1 MAARRSCVNSLWSGT
16 ERVRIG
22 ERLKAT
28 LAGVLELEVLRCKH
42 LEMVDAALED
52 RSSAAP
58 DGEEPPPEEG
68 SGTPESTPSDSA
80 HGSATSPRQQAP
92 SPSDTMVFPCQSSP
106 EDCGSNSGDGTVN
119 LSSGRGSNS
128 RWSTLSWDAPSDLL
142 SPPTPD
148 LSSMV
153 HPDCDSRPSS
163 GFYSVSGSSLS
174 DSSYSVSSDAAL
186 GGLVPPARPLQ
197 LWEQVPLSA
206 ENTDILWPEG
216 AGQLHQTLLQSSQE
230 ECDPTEGT
238 QEPREGAREPTKGI
252 QELTEETQEL
262 TEETQELTEESRE
275 LTEES
280 RELTEESQELTEET
294 QELTEETQKLTKEMQ
309 EPTKGPQE
317 PTEEMQEATDGTQ
330 EATEETPVSVP
341 SDLEATGLSFL
352 SDLCS
357 GLGDSLMS
365 SLLPLLN
372 TASLSPSTSSFD
384 FKPQLDARFCTDLV
398 SRRTKE
404 VYSYP
409 SPLHAVALQ
418 SPLFIS
424 QTQEQSASAS
434 PEGPQPDEPKESNAD
449 APLTLQ
455 PEQSPTLA
463 SFTQLEQYISRLARQ
478 YHSRVTSST
487 SDLTSASTPCRM
499 THRGLCT
506 PGKSHGSTQ
515 SLSAYENRSTP
526 STLPGGNITPCKS
539 LLGNSARVSLSTT
552 AKKGTRNSINLGNL
566 PSATGEDLSINLH
579 LNLNLNLNPGL
590 NSGRGLADNSKN
602 GTCGALRADF
612 TATPTAPPS
621 SLSSAV
627 PTPAMRSRPRI
638 STCPSSLSHRSSLE
652 VPSGSGANSGFASSG
667 FCRSL
672 DWSSGAP
679 PETGHYVYGANPGS
693 APGSQR
699 SSLIQESSSSPK
711 LSEDSSMVE
720 EISRLSGLSRAVVI
734 GLMEQGV
741 ELDIDC
747 FQTDSAGEVRG
758 HSKTHLTAQP
768 DQSHDYSRLTDLSP
782 QRPIQLSLSVTH
794 SPQSQSSLTP
804 PLSHSNSP
812 IHPYQSIHIPSSL
825 YSSHCHYQ
833 QMPSPSDLPSS
844 TASSP
849 ASRPTPRGRSPPR
862 PLQPSPLGATP
873 LSVFRRDAPF
883 QCSLPRTN
891 TRNSPLEHGG
901 IQPRGGSLRQSG
913 GGSGGGSKWKRGEGE
928 GLYRGK
934 HASHK
939 LIRAATVSSY
949 SKRDDY
955 SSVWVEEE
963 AQTSRKSANKLWKGF
978 EGRLWGKES
987 ESEREEMDRAE
998 YGYGWRRNS
1007 VGSWRRE
1014 HRRMKASSSSGDK
1027 RPKVDNSPVYSKKRG
1042 KEDGERRSSSLRL
1055 SRRALFRSES
1065 QGLLVPRNYSEEP
1078 KKRQHWV
1085 SSLDVGQG
1093 GMGVSRDEG
1102 VRLLRAKEED
1112 KRLSSTAS
1120 LFNLSRSQ
1128 SLEGSCHSL
1137 SPLSSP
1143 SFSPSPPPRMPL
1155 QRSRSLRDL
1164 GRKVFGSM
1172 RSLSLKRKPSKK

>member
-1 MAARRSCVNSLWSGT
+1 MARRGCVNSLWSGT

-52 RSSAAP
+52 RASSDSVSAANADEP
-58 DGEEPPPEEG
+58 QAAEEDG
-68 SGTPESTPSDSA
+68 SGTPESAACLDA
-80 HGSATSPRQQAP
+80 EHGSATSRRQQAP
-92 SPSDTMVFPCQSSP
+92 SPSDIVVLPCQSSP
-106 EDCGSNSGDGTVN
+106 EDSVSSSGDGMVHS
-119 LSSGRGSNS
+119 SSGRGSNS

-148 LSSMV
+148 PSGTV
-153 HPDCDSRPSS
+153 HLESDSRPSS
-163 GFYSVSGSSLS
+163 V
-174 DSSYSVSSDAAL
+174 
-186 GGLVPPARPLQ
+186 Q
-197 LWEQVPLSA
+197 
-206 ENTDILWPEG
+206 
-216 AGQLHQTLLQSSQE
+216 
-230 ECDPTEGT
+230 
-238 QEPREGAREPTKGI
+238 
-252 QELTEETQEL
+252 
-262 TEETQELTEESRE
+262 
-275 LTEES
+275 
-280 RELTEESQELTEET
+280 
-294 QELTEETQKLTKEMQ
+294 
-309 EPTKGPQE
+309 
-317 PTEEMQEATDGTQ
+317 
-330 EATEETPVSVP
+330 

-352 SDLCS
+352 SDLCLS
-357 GLGDSLMS
+357 LGDSLIS
-365 SLLPLLN
+365 SLLPLLDPTSSSS
-372 TASLSPSTSSFD
+372 TASLHP
-384 FKPQLDARFCTDLV
+384 KPQLDSRYCTDLV

-404 VYSYP
+404 
-409 SPLHAVALQ
+409 
-418 SPLFIS
+418 
-424 QTQEQSASAS
+424 
-434 PEGPQPDEPKESNAD
+434 PQ
-449 APLTLQ
+449 Q
-455 PEQSPTLA
+455 PA

-478 YHSRVTSST
+478 YYSRVSSST
-487 SDLTSASTPCRM
+487 SDLTSAATPNAVM
-499 THRGLCT
+499 HRGLCT

-515 SLSAYENRSTP
+515 SLSAFESRSAL
-526 STLPGGNITPCKS
+526 SITPCKS

-552 AKKGTRNSINLGNL
+552 GKKATRNSINLGNL
-566 PSATGEDLSINLH
+566 PSATGEDLNINLH
-579 LNLNLNLNPGL
+579 LNLNLNLTPGL
-590 NSGRGLADNSKN
+590 NSSRGLVDNPKN
-602 GTCGALRADF
+602 GSSGSLKTDF
-612 TATPTAPPS
+612 AAPSTVSAT
-621 SLSSAV
+621 SLSSAT
-627 PTPAMRSRPRI
+627 PTPAVRTRPRI

-652 VPSGSGANSGFASSG
+652 VTSGSVPSSGFGSSA

-679 PETGHYVYGANPGS
+679 PETGSSVFGTNSGS

-711 LSEDSSMVE
+711 LSEDSPMVG
-720 EISRLSGLSRAVVI
+720 EISRLSGLSRAVVV

-747 FQTDSAGEVRG
+747 FQTDTAGEVRG
-758 HSKTHLTAQP
+758 HSKTHLTAQT
-768 DQSHDYSRLTDLSP
+768 DQSHDYARLTDLNP

-804 PLSHSNSP
+804 PLSHSSSP
-812 IHPYQSIHIPSSL
+812 IHPYQSIHIPSPH

-833 QMPSPSDLPSS
+833 QIPSPSDLPSS

-891 TRNSPLEHGG
+891 TRSSPLEHGG

-913 GGSGGGSKWKRGEGE
+913 GGSGGSTGWKRAEGE
-928 GLYRGK
+928 GLYKGK

-949 SKRDDY
+949 AKREDY
-955 SSVWVEEE
+955 SSVWGEEQE
-963 AQTSRKSANKLWKGF
+963 RSAALTQKKSSNKLWKGF

-987 ESEREEMDRAE
+987 ENEREEMDRAE

-1007 VGSWRRE
+1007 IGSWRRE
-1014 HRRMKASSSSGDK
+1014 HRRSKASSNNSDK
-1027 RPKVDNSPVYSKKRG
+1027 KPKVENSPIFSKKRG
-1042 KEDGERRSSSLRL
+1042 KEEGERRSSSLRL

-1065 QGLLVPRNYSEEP
+1065 QGLLVPRNHSEEP
-1078 KKRQHWV
+1078 TKHAHWV

-1093 GMGVSRDEG
+1093 GMYISKEEG

-1164 GRKVFGSM
+1164 GRRVFGSM

>member
-1 MAARRSCVNSLWSGT
+1 M
-16 ERVRIG
+16 
-22 ERLKAT
+22 
-28 LAGVLELEVLRCKH
+28 
-42 LEMVDAALED
+42 
-52 RSSAAP
+52 
-58 DGEEPPPEEG
+58 
-68 SGTPESTPSDSA
+68 
-80 HGSATSPRQQAP
+80 AP
-92 SPSDTMVFPCQSSP
+92 SPSDIVVSHCQTSP
-106 EDCGSNSGDGTVN
+106 EDCGSSSGDGTVH
-119 LSSGRGSNS
+119 SSSVRGSNS

-148 LSSMV
+148 PGGTV
-153 HPDCDSRPSS
+153 HLDSDSRPSS

-174 DSSYSVSSDAAL
+174 DSCYSVSSDAVQGGSAL
-186 GGLVPPARPLQ
+186 QARPLK

-206 ENTDILWPEG
+206 DHTDILWSEG
-216 AGQLHQTLLQSSQE
+216 AVQQQQQQQQPALQSRQE
-230 ECDPTEGT
+230 DG
-238 QEPREGAREPTKGI
+238 EPT
-252 QELTEETQEL
+252 
-262 TEETQELTEESRE
+262 
-275 LTEES
+275 
-280 RELTEESQELTEET
+280 
-294 QELTEETQKLTKEMQ
+294 
-309 EPTKGPQE
+309 
-317 PTEEMQEATDGTQ
+317 DG
-330 EATEETPVSVP
+330 TPVSVQ
-341 SDLEATGLSFL
+341 SDLEANGLSFL

-357 GLGDSLMS
+357 GLGESLIT
-365 SLLPLLN
+365 SLLPLLDQ
-372 TASLSPSTSSFD
+372 TSSSSHSSIHP
-384 FKPQLDARFCTDLV
+384 KPQLDPRYCTDLV

-404 VYSYP
+404 VYPYP

-418 SPLFIS
+418 SPLFTS
-424 QTQEQSASAS
+424 QSQEHSASPS
-434 PEGPQPDEPKESNAD
+434 PEGPQLDDQQESNTD
-449 APLTLQ
+449 PLFPVQ
-455 PEQSPTLA
+455 PQQPPTPA
-463 SFTQLEQYISRLARQ
+463 SVTQLEQYISRLARQ

-487 SDLTSASTPCRM
+487 SDLTSAATPGPVTR
-499 THRGLCT
+499 RGLCT

-515 SLSAYENRSTP
+515 SLSAFESRNALSV
-526 STLPGGNITPCKS
+526 TPCKS

-552 AKKGTRNSINLGNL
+552 GKKATRNSINLGNL
-566 PSATGEDLSINLH
+566 PSATGEDLNINLH
-579 LNLNLNLNPGL
+579 LNLNLNLTPGVNSSQGLVDNP
-590 NSGRGLADNSKN
+590 KN
-602 GTCGALRADF
+602 ASCGALRSDF
-612 TATPTAPPS
+612 APASTASATSLSTATPTP
-621 SLSSAV
+621 AV
-627 PTPAMRSRPRI
+627 RTRPRI
-638 STCPSSLSHRSSLE
+638 STCPTSLSHRSSLE
-652 VPSGSGANSGFASSG
+652 VTSGSGPSPGFGSSA

-679 PETGHYVYGANPGS
+679 PETGPSVFGTNCGS

-711 LSEDSSMVE
+711 LSEDSPMVG
-720 EISRLSGLSRAVVI
+720 EISRLSGLSRAVVV

-758 HSKTHLTAQP
+758 HTKTHLTTQT
-768 DQSHDYSRLTDLSP
+768 DQSHDCTRLTDLNP

-804 PLSHSNSP
+804 PLSHSSSP
-812 IHPYQSIHIPSSL
+812 IHPYQSIHIPSPH
-825 YSSHCHYQ
+825 YSSHYHYQ
-833 QMPSPSDLPSS
+833 QIPSPSDLPSS

-883 QCSLPRTN
+883 QCSLPRTT
-891 TRNSPLEHGG
+891 TRSSPLEHGG

-913 GGSGGGSKWKRGEGE
+913 GGNGGWKRTEGE

-939 LIRAATVSSY
+939 LVRAATVSSY
-949 SKRDDY
+949 AKREDY
-955 SSVWVEEE
+955 GSDWCEEQDRSA
-963 AQTSRKSANKLWKGF
+963 AQTPRKTNKRWRGF
-978 EGRLWGKES
+978 EGRFWGKES
-987 ESEREEMDRAE
+987 ESEKEEMDRAE

-1007 VGSWRRE
+1007 IGSWRRE
-1014 HRRMKASSSSGDK
+1014 HRRLKSSSSSSDK
-1027 RPKVDNSPVYSKKRG
+1027 KPKVENSPIFSKKRG
-1042 KEDGERRSSSLRL
+1042 KEEGERRSSSLRL

-1065 QGLLVPRNYSEEP
+1065 QGLLVPRTNSEEP
-1078 KKRQHWV
+1078 SKRAHWV

-1093 GMGVSRDEG
+1093 GMYISKEEG

-1164 GRKVFGSM
+1164 GRRVFGSM

>member
-1 MAARRSCVNSLWSGT
+1 MARRGCVNSLWSGT

-52 RSSAAP
+52 RASCDSVSAANADEP
-58 DGEEPPPEEG
+58 QAAEEDG
-68 SGTPESTPSDSA
+68 SGTPESAACMDA
-80 HGSATSPRQQAP
+80 EHGSATSRRQQAP
-92 SPSDTMVFPCQSSP
+92 SPSDIVVLPCQSSP
-106 EDCGSNSGDGTVN
+106 EDSVSSSGDGMVHS
-119 LSSGRGSNS
+119 SSGRGSNS

-142 SPPTPD
+142 SPPTLDP
-148 LSSMV
+148 SGTV
-153 HPDCDSRPSS
+153 HLESDSRPSS

-174 DSSYSVSSDAAL
+174 DSCYSVSSDAAQ
-186 GGLVPPARPLQ
+186 GGSAPPARPLK
-197 LWEQVPLSA
+197 LWEQAPLSA
-206 ENTDILWPEG
+206 ENTDILWSEGAMQQQQQQQQQPALQNKPEDSEPPEG
-216 AGQLHQTLLQSSQE
+216 TS
-230 ECDPTEGT
+230 
-238 QEPREGAREPTKGI
+238 
-252 QELTEETQEL
+252 
-262 TEETQELTEESRE
+262 
-275 LTEES
+275 
-280 RELTEESQELTEET
+280 
-294 QELTEETQKLTKEMQ
+294 
-309 EPTKGPQE
+309 
-317 PTEEMQEATDGTQ
+317 
-330 EATEETPVSVP
+330 VSVQN
-341 SDLEATGLSFL
+341 DLEATGLSFL
-352 SDLCS
+352 SDLCLS
-357 GLGDSLMS
+357 LGDSLIS
-365 SLLPLLN
+365 SLLPLLDPTSASS
-372 TASLSPSTSSFD
+372 TASLHP
-384 FKPQLDARFCTDLV
+384 KPQLDSRYCTDLV

-404 VYSYP
+404 VYPYP

-418 SPLFIS
+418 SPLFTS
-424 QTQEQSASAS
+424 QSQEQSASPS
-434 PEGPQPDEPKESNAD
+434 PEGTQLDEESNND
-449 APLTLQ
+449 PTLPLQ
-455 PEQSPTLA
+455 PQQPA

-478 YHSRVTSST
+478 YHSRVSSST
-487 SDLTSASTPCRM
+487 SDLTSAATHIPV

-515 SLSAYENRSTP
+515 SLSAFESRSAL
-526 STLPGGNITPCKS
+526 SITPCKS

-552 AKKGTRNSINLGNL
+552 GKKATRNSINLGNL
-566 PSATGEDLSINLH
+566 PSATGEDLNINLH
-579 LNLNLNLNPGL
+579 LNLNLNLTPGL
-590 NSGRGLADNSKN
+590 NSSRGLVDNPKN
-602 GTCGALRADF
+602 GSSGSLKSDF
-612 TATPTAPPS
+612 AAPSTVSATSFS
-621 SLSSAV
+621 STT
-627 PTPAMRSRPRI
+627 PTPAVRTRPRI

-652 VPSGSGANSGFASSG
+652 VSSGSVPSSGFGSSA

-679 PETGHYVYGANPGS
+679 PETGSSVFGTNSGS

-711 LSEDSSMVE
+711 LSEDSPMVG
-720 EISRLSGLSRAVVI
+720 EISRLSGLSRAVVV

-747 FQTDSAGEVRG
+747 FQTDTAGEVRG
-758 HSKTHLTAQP
+758 HSKTHLTAQT
-768 DQSHDYSRLTDLSP
+768 DQSHDYARLTDLNP

-804 PLSHSNSP
+804 PLSHSSSP
-812 IHPYQSIHIPSSL
+812 IHPYQSIHIPSPH

-833 QMPSPSDLPSS
+833 QIPSPSDLPSS

-849 ASRPTPRGRSPPR
+849 ASRPTPRGHSPPR
-862 PLQPSPLGATP
+862 PLQPSPLGGTP

-891 TRNSPLEHGG
+891 TRSSPLEHGG
-901 IQPRGGSLRQSG
+901 ILPRGGSLRQSG
-913 GGSGGGSKWKRGEGE
+913 GGNGGTSGWKRAEGE
-928 GLYRGK
+928 GLYKGK

-949 SKRDDY
+949 AKRENY
-955 SSVWVEEE
+955 SSVWGQEQERSA
-963 AQTSRKSANKLWKGF
+963 AQTQRKSSNKLWKGF

-987 ESEREEMDRAE
+987 ENEREEMDRAE
-998 YGYGWRRNS
+998 YGYSWRRNS
-1007 VGSWRRE
+1007 IGSWRRE
-1014 HRRMKASSSSGDK
+1014 HRRSKASSSNNDK
-1027 RPKVDNSPVYSKKRG
+1027 KPKVENSPIFSKKRG
-1042 KEDGERRSSSLRL
+1042 KEEGERRSSSLRL

-1065 QGLLVPRNYSEEP
+1065 QGLLVPRNHSEEP
-1078 KKRQHWV
+1078 TKRAHWV
-1085 SSLDVGQG
+1085 SSLDVG
-1093 GMGVSRDEG
+1093 MYISKEEG

-1128 SLEGSCHSL
+1128 SLEGSCHSI

-1164 GRKVFGSM
+1164 GRRVFGSM

>member
-1 MAARRSCVNSLWSGT
+1 MAGRRGCVNSLWSGT

-22 ERLKAT
+22 ERIKAT

-52 RSSAAP
+52 RAFAAANA
-58 DGEEPPPEEG
+58 EEPRAEEG
-68 SGTPESTPSDSA
+68 SGAPESAASDA
-80 HGSATSPRQQAP
+80 ARGSASSRRQQAP
-92 SPSDTMVFPCQSSP
+92 SPSDIVVLPCQSSP
-106 EDCGSNSGDGTVN
+106 EDCGSNSGDGMVHS
-119 LSSGRGSNS
+119 SSGRGGSNS
-128 RWSTLSWDAPSDLL
+128 RWSTLSWDASSDLL
-142 SPPTPD
+142 SPPTPEP
-148 LSSMV
+148 SGVV
-153 HPDCDSRPSS
+153 HLDSDSRPSS

-174 DSSYSVSSDAAL
+174 DSCYSVSSDAAQ
-186 GGLVPPARPLQ
+186 GGSAPPARPLK
-197 LWEQVPLSA
+197 LWEQVPPSGD
-206 ENTDILWPEG
+206 NTDILWSEG
-216 AGQLHQTLLQSSQE
+216 AVQQQPALQNSQE
-230 ECDPTEGT
+230 DDG
-238 QEPREGAREPTKGI
+238 PREG
-252 QELTEETQEL
+252 
-262 TEETQELTEESRE
+262 
-275 LTEES
+275 
-280 RELTEESQELTEET
+280 
-294 QELTEETQKLTKEMQ
+294 
-309 EPTKGPQE
+309 
-317 PTEEMQEATDGTQ
+317 
-330 EATEETPVSVP
+330 TPVSVQ
-341 SDLEATGLSFL
+341 SHLEATGLSFL
-352 SDLCS
+352 SGLSS
-357 GLGDSLMS
+357 GLCDSLIS
-365 SLLPLLN
+365 SLLPLIN
-372 TASLSPSTSSFD
+372 QTSSSSTSSLHS
-384 FKPQLDARFCTDLV
+384 KPQLDPRYCTDLV

-404 VYSYP
+404 VYPYP

-418 SPLFIS
+418 SPLFTS
-424 QTQEQSASAS
+424 QCQEPSPS
-434 PEGPQPDEPKESNAD
+434 PEGPQLDEPRESNAD
-449 APLTLQ
+449 PTLPLQ
-455 PEQSPTLA
+455 PHQPPAPA
-463 SFTQLEQYISRLARQ
+463 SFTQLEQYISQLARQ
-478 YHSRVTSST
+478 YHRRVTSST
-487 SDLTSASTPCRM
+487 SDLTSAATPGPIP
-499 THRGLCT
+499 HRGLCT

-515 SLSAYENRSTP
+515 SLSAFDSRSTL
-526 STLPGGNITPCKS
+526 SITPCKS

-552 AKKGTRNSINLGNL
+552 GKKATRNSINLGNL
-566 PSATGEDLSINLH
+566 PSATGEDLNINLH
-579 LNLNLNLNPGL
+579 LNLNLNLTPGL
-590 NSGRGLADNSKN
+590 NSSRGTVDNSKN
-602 GTCGALRADF
+602 GSCGALKSDF
-612 TATPTAPPS
+612 AAASTASAS
-621 SLSSAV
+621 SLSSAT
-627 PTPAMRSRPRI
+627 PTPALRARPRI

-652 VPSGSGANSGFASSG
+652 VTSGPGPSSGFGSSA

-679 PETGHYVYGANPGS
+679 PETGPSVFGTNSGS

-699 SSLIQESSSSPK
+699 SSLIQEPNSSPK
-711 LSEDSSMVE
+711 LSEDSPMVG
-720 EISRLSGLSRAVVI
+720 EISRLSGLSRAVVV

-747 FQTDSAGEVRG
+747 FQTDTAGEVRG
-758 HSKTHLTAQP
+758 HSKTHLTAQT
-768 DQSHDYSRLTDLSP
+768 DQSHDYTRLTDLNP

-794 SPQSQSSLTP
+794 SPQSQSSITP
-804 PLSHSNSP
+804 PLSHSSSP
-812 IHPYQSIHIPSSL
+812 IHPYQSMHIPSPH

-833 QMPSPSDLPSS
+833 QIPSPSDLPSS

-849 ASRPTPRGRSPPR
+849 ASRPTTRGRSPPR

-891 TRNSPLEHGG
+891 TRSSPLEHGG

-913 GGSGGGSKWKRGEGE
+913 GGNGGSGGWKRVDGN

-939 LIRAATVSSY
+939 LVRAATVSSY
-949 SKRDDY
+949 AKREDY
-955 SSVWVEEE
+955 SSVWGEEQE
-963 AQTSRKSANKLWKGF
+963 RSAAQTPRKTSNKLWRGF

-1014 HRRMKASSSSGDK
+1014 HRRAKASSSNNDK
-1027 RPKVDNSPVYSKKRG
+1027 KP

-1065 QGLLVPRNYSEEP
+1065 QGLLVPRNHSEEP
-1078 KKRQHWV
+1078 TKRAHWV
-1085 SSLDVGQG
+1085 SSLDVGHG
-1093 GMGVSRDEG
+1093 GMHVRKDEG

-1164 GRKVFGSM
+1164 GRRVFGSM
-1172 RSLSLKRKPSKK
+1172 RSLSLKRRPSKK

>member
-1 MAARRSCVNSLWSGT
+1 MAGRRGCVNSLWSGT

-28 LAGVLELEVLRCKH
+28 LAGVLELELLRCKH
-42 LEMVDAALED
+42 LEMVDGALED
-52 RSSAAP
+52 RAPAAA
-58 DGEEPPPEEG
+58 DAVEPQAEEG
-68 SGTPESTPSDSA
+68 NGTPESAASDA
-80 HGSATSPRQQAP
+80 EHGPATSRRQQAP
-92 SPSDTMVFPCQSSP
+92 SPSDVMVLPCQSSP
-106 EDCGSNSGDGTVN
+106 EDCGSNSGDGTVHP
-119 LSSGRGSNS
+119 SSARGSNS

-148 LSSMV
+148 PSGMV
-153 HPDCDSRPSS
+153 HLDSDSRPSS

-174 DSSYSVSSDAAL
+174 DSCYSVSSDAAQ
-186 GGLVPPARPLQ
+186 GGPAPPARPVR

-206 ENTDILWPEG
+206 DNTDILWSEG
-216 AGQLHQTLLQSSQE
+216 AVQQQQQQLQQQEQHQQEQEQEQPVLQNSQE
-230 ECDPTEGT
+230 EGEPTEGT
-238 QEPREGAREPTKGI
+238 
-252 QELTEETQEL
+252 
-262 TEETQELTEESRE
+262 
-275 LTEES
+275 
-280 RELTEESQELTEET
+280 
-294 QELTEETQKLTKEMQ
+294 
-309 EPTKGPQE
+309 
-317 PTEEMQEATDGTQ
+317 
-330 EATEETPVSVP
+330 PVSA

-357 GLGDSLMS
+357 GLGDSLIV
-365 SLLPLLN
+365 SLLPLLDPI
-372 TASLSPSTSSFD
+372 SSSSTSSLHP
-384 FKPQLDARFCTDLV
+384 KPQLDSRYCTDLV

-418 SPLFIS
+418 SPLFTS
-424 QTQEQSASAS
+424 QSLEQSASLS
-434 PEGPQPDEPKESNAD
+434 PDGPQHDESLESNTDPAL
-449 APLTLQ
+449 PLQSQQ
-455 PEQSPTLA
+455 PPTLA

-478 YHSRVTSST
+478 YHSRVTTST
-487 SDLTSASTPCRM
+487 CDLTAAATPSSVV
-499 THRGLCT
+499 HRGLCT

-515 SLSAYENRSTP
+515 SLSAFESRSTP
-526 STLPGGNITPCKS
+526 STLPGGSITPCKS
-539 LLGNSARVSLSTT
+539 LLGNSARVSLSTSG
-552 AKKGTRNSINLGNL
+552 KKAIRNSINLGNL
-566 PSATGEDLSINLH
+566 PSATGEDLNINLH
-579 LNLNLNLNPGL
+579 LNLNLNLAPGL
-590 NSGRGLADNSKN
+590 NSSQGLMDNPKN
-602 GTCGALRADF
+602 GNCGALRSDF
-612 TATPTAPPS
+612 TTTPTASAS
-621 SLSSAV
+621 SLSSAT
-627 PTPAMRSRPRI
+627 PTPALRARPRI

-652 VPSGSGANSGFASSG
+652 VTSASGPSSGFGSSA

-679 PETGHYVYGANPGS
+679 PEVGPTVFGTSAGS

-699 SSLIQESSSSPK
+699 SSLIQDASSSPK
-711 LSEDSSMVE
+711 LSEDSPMVG
-720 EISRLSGLSRAVVI
+720 EISRLSGLSRAVVV

-747 FQTDSAGEVRG
+747 FQTDTAGEVRG
-758 HSKTHLTAQP
+758 HSKTHLTAQT
-768 DQSHDYSRLTDLSP
+768 DQSHDYTRLTDLNP

-804 PLSHSNSP
+804 PLSHSSSP
-812 IHPYQSIHIPSSL
+812 IHPYQSIHIPSPH
-825 YSSHCHYQ
+825 YSSRCHYQ
-833 QMPSPSDLPSS
+833 QTPSPSDLPSS

-883 QCSLPRTN
+883 QCSLPRTS
-891 TRNSPLEHGG
+891 TRTSPLEHGG
-901 IQPRGGSLRQSG
+901 IQPRGGSLRQGG
-913 GGSGGGSKWKRGEGE
+913 GGSAGSGGWKRAEGE

-934 HASHK
+934 HTSHK

-949 SKRDDY
+949 AKREDY
-955 SSVWVEEE
+955 SSVWGEEQKE
-963 AQTSRKSANKLWKGF
+963 RTASQTPRKTSNKFWRG
-978 EGRLWGKES
+978 WGKES

-1014 HRRMKASSSSGDK
+1014 HRRMKTSSSGNDK
-1027 RPKVDNSPVYSKKRG
+1027 RPKVDNSPIFSKKRG

-1065 QGLLVPRNYSEEP
+1065 QGLLVPRNHSEEP
-1078 KKRQHWV
+1078 TKRAHWV

-1093 GMGVSRDEG
+1093 GMGISKDEG
-1102 VRLLRAKEED
+1102 IRLLRAKEED

-1164 GRKVFGSM
+1164 GRRVFGSM